1 MNKMLEDIFNL
12 AKADIQRQYDRLNGT
27 LNEHA
32 GTPIGDFCNRVL
44 SWRVDKA
51 RSQWLWELFHEAID
65 MSNIGFMD
73 SFDAF
78 VVNALLDD
86 AAFRIEWRKN
96 VVDELGNLEWLPGGN
111 IKTILVDKSDPGA
124 QPVVLYDNDG
134 TQNVSLLM
142 EAMDHKEWENEQ
154 RILSERKL
162 EELFRQTREG

>member
-1 MNKMLEDIFNL
+1 MLEDIFNL
-12 AKADIQRQYDRLNGT
+12 AKVDIQRQYDRLNGT

-51 RSQWLWELFHEAID
+51 RSQWLWELFHEA
-65 MSNIGFMD
+65 MD
-73 SFDAF
+73 SFNAF

-96 VVDELGNLEWLPGGN
+96 VVDELGKLEWLPGGN
-111 IKTILVDKSDPGA
+111 IKTVLVDKSDPGA

-162 EELFRQTREG
+162 KELFRQIREG